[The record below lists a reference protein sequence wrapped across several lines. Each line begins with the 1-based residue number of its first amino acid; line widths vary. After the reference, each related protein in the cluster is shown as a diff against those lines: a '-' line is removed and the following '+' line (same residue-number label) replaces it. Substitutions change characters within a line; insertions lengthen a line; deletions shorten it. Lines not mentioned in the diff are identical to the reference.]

1 MPRLGKWEISA
12 FYSAQ
17 RPIELKR
24 ITPSNTIFCDPNIN
38 RHSADAV
45 AQISSQSC
53 AWNYVSRSREAAPI
67 VGGEPKEIF
76 ENSYP
81 EPEEGVRPRAIEFES
96 CKPLPSHIRGRLKRR
111 PVPSISNYASIRGHI
126 IRQIPGYSVAI
137 LDVCP
142 NNTDT
147 STSSG
152 MISKDIAC
160 QQPQQL
166 VLKYYSAAEITR
178 DPRRTGREYV
188 PCFFNEVNAYAQARA
203 AQGTVLPYVCGVYED
218 ASTAVVTG
226 LYLVMEYLPNST
238 TLRDMDSHLRA
249 SSVRLLREKTAFALQ
264 ALHSCG
270 VSHGSMKSNQL
281 LICADTHGE
290 NEHSTFSEREDWFV
304 VIVDLQ
310 YARFHRDMHEL
321 ELAAEADQLALREA
335 FSYCGCKA
343 EEDDDDEAYQQ
354 FVRERQFSMGYC

>member
-24 ITPSNTIFCDPNIN
+24 LTPSNTIFCDPNLN

-67 VGGEPKEIF
+67 VGGESKEVF

-81 EPEEGVRPRAIEFES
+81 EPEEGVRPRAIESES

-126 IRQIPGYSVAI
+126 TRQIPGYSVAI

-142 NNTDT
+142 DDTDVP
-147 STSSG
+147 TSSG
-152 MISKDIAC
+152 MISKEIAW
-160 QQPQQL
+160 QRPQQL

-188 PCFFNEVNAYAQARA
+188 PRFFNEVNAYAQARA

-249 SSVRLLREKTAFALQ
+249 SLVGLLREKTALALE
-264 ALHSCG
+264 ALHSSG

-281 LICADTHGE
+281 LICADTHDE
-290 NEHSTFSEREDWFV
+290 NEHSTFSEGEDWFV

-310 YARFHRDMHEL
+310 YARFHRAMHEL
-321 ELAAEADQLALREA
+321 ELAAEVDRLALREA

-354 FVRERQFSMGYC
+354 FIRERQFSMGYC